1 MIPFKTFFLRLL
13 LLSAPLHVGLGTFVK
28 TSVAQVSNPISLS
41 LGDATVAYE
50 GVWGAA
56 ENPAV
61 SSSTD
66 RKFSAQAYGFSQFQ
80 LSELNRLA
88 LDVGYKAKTGHIQ
101 LGLQYFS
108 PPGYTITGLHLGAGR
123 QFSDKLKA
131 GIRVGLLVGDYN
143 EFGNEIQPV
152 AQAGLQFDVTSRLR
166 AGAHYTYVD
175 RETLPLAEHRLRI
188 GINYKSSDR
197 VRILLSAT
205 QPVGH
210 SLAGGLGLH
219 YQAAD
224 RIAFN
229 AGIRTG
235 ANAFTFGLDA
245 ELVNGVRVVLGLAAY
260 QELPLGVGYGVVW

>member
-1 MIPFKTFFLRLL
+1 MIPLKSVFLRLL

-28 TSVAQVSNPISLS
+28 TSFAQVANPIGLS
-41 LGDATVAYE
+41 LGNATVAYQ
-50 GVWGAA
+50 GVWGAS
-56 ENPAV
+56 ENPAIA
-61 SSSTD
+61 SSTD

-88 LDVGYKAKTGHIQ
+88 LDLGYKAKLGHVQ

-108 PPGYTITGLHLGAGR
+108 PPGYTITGVHFGAGR
-123 QFSDKLKA
+123 QFSDKLQA
-131 GIRVGLLVGDYN
+131 GIRVGLLVGDFN
-143 EFGNEIQPV
+143 EFGNDIQPV
-152 AQAGLQFDVTSRLR
+152 AQAGLQFEVSARLR

-175 RETLPLAEHRLRI
+175 RETLPLAEHRLRV
-188 GINYKSSDR
+188 GINYESSDR
-197 VRILLSAT
+197 VRILLSAI

-224 RIAFN
+224 RLAFN
-229 AGIRTG
+229 AGVRTG

-245 ELVNGVRVVLGLAAY
+245 ELVNGVRIILGLAAY